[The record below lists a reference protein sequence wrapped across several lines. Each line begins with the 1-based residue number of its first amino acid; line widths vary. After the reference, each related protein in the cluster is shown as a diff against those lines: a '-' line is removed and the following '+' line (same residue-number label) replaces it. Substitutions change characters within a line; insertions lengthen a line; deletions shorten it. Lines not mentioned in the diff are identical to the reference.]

1 MIPLSHP
8 SVHPSIVDQY
18 SCSVAE
24 SPHWQQRS
32 AGGDIRKRSSESRI
46 NCGEW
51 RDWKEEWGMEGGVRL
66 GWKVKVREKK
76 RVRQGR
82 AGQEGLNSIWKWRH
96 EVEKRETVWRA
107 EKRNEGCCCWG
118 RLDGCSLKPP
128 EAQQGC
134 SVLLCETNNTVLSLH
149 SAGPRDR
156 KSLGT

>member
-32 AGGDIRKRSSESRI
+32 AGGDIWKRSSESRI

-76 RVRQGR
+76 RVRQVRKVSTRSGSKDTRWRKEKQSGVLRKEMKVVVAEGDWMVALWSHLRLNKDVLFCFVRPTTPFCPFTLQGR
-82 AGQEGLNSIWKWRH
+82 EIENR
-96 EVEKRETVWRA
+96 
-107 EKRNEGCCCWG
+107 
-118 RLDGCSLKPP
+118 
-128 EAQQGC
+128 
-134 SVLLCETNNTVLSLH
+134 
-149 SAGPRDR
+149 
-156 KSLGT
+156 